1 MVVSKRLH
9 GSGTES
15 VQGRGER
22 EVDETVQHPTRWEG
36 AEATHS
42 FGFTGRAGEY
52 FGIWIVNLLL
62 SIVTLGIYTAWAKVR
77 RLRYFYGNTW
87 LDGHNFEYHA
97 RPMQILIG
105 RLIVMAVLAIYF
117 GLNFISPA
125 FGVLVIPYLIA
136 FPWLLNKSMA
146 FNARMTSY
154 RNVRFN
160 FRGSYWG
167 AFGAFIAAPML
178 TMFSLGI
185 AAPVASQMS
194 SNYIGKHLGYGT
206 ARFKTDAPMGKL
218 YRNFGMTI
226 VFAIAVGLVA
236 GALAFAG
243 GFYAMGLNTIGTT
256 GTNADL
262 AKFLEAVPG
271 IVALLAI
278 YITLILAILFYMAG
292 VRNVAFNA
300 TRLDAWYRLTSDLGR
315 GRYVWILVSNLFASI
330 FTIGLLRPWAAI
342 RTWRYFAAHTA
353 LLAEKDLDGFA
364 DEAAPEGNVAAAEF
378 FDIEGIDIGL

>member
-1 MVVSKRLH
+1 M
-9 GSGTES
+9 
-15 VQGRGER
+15 
-22 EVDETVQHPTRWEG
+22 DETVQHPTHWEG
-36 AEATHS
+36 AEATHP
-42 FGFTGRAGEY
+42 FGFTGKAGEY

-62 SIVTLGIYTAWAKVR
+62 SIVTFGVYTAWAKVR

-87 LDGHNFEYHA
+87 LDEHNFEYHA
-97 RPMQILIG
+97 RPIQILIG
-105 RLIVMAVLAIYF
+105 RLIVLGVLIMINV
-117 GLNFISPA
+117 LINFVHPA
-125 FGVLVIPYLIA
+125 FGLLFVPYMIA

-178 TMFSLGI
+178 TMFSFGI

-206 ARFKTDAPMGKL
+206 ARFETDAPMGKL

-226 VFAIAVGLVA
+226 AFAVAVGL
-236 GALAFAG
+236 AG
-243 GFYAMGLNTIGTT
+243 GILVFVASFFAVGFNTIGNT
-256 GTNADL
+256 GSNTDL
-262 AKFLEAVPG
+262 AKFLEAVPV
-271 IVALLAI
+271 IVSGLAM

-300 TRLDAWYRLTSDLGR
+300 TRLDAWYRFTSNLGR

-342 RTWRYFAAHTA
+342 RTWRYFAANTT
-353 LLAEKDLDGFA
+353 LIAEKDLDGFS
-364 DEAAPEGNVAAAEF
+364 DEVAPEGSVAAAEF